1 MLQQI
6 GQDMTMTEQQLRVH
20 NMQSKKTVR
29 LKRVMKK
36 LDDANSID
44 SSLLMFI
51 RSFNRFY
58 LNIKQLTNETY
69 LKQWRSCQTL
79 KNLLKI

>member
-29 LKRVMKK
+29 LKRVKS
-36 LDDANSID
+36 LNSKGSD
-44 SSLLMFI
+44 SLKDFN
-51 RSFNRFY
+51 SFN
-58 LNIKQLTNETY
+58 Q
-69 LKQWRSCQTL
+69 
-79 KNLLKI
+79 